1 MTLPLDL
8 RFLIID
14 DSKSA
19 TILIKQQL
27 ASLGIARECIF
38 IATDYRQAIKA
49 VETHS
54 FHVLLID
61 YHLEQSF
68 TGFELLGILYRNR
81 LIDHTVAIILLSGD
95 MRQETVLTALS
106 G

>member
-1 MTLPLDL
+1 L
-8 RFLIID
+8 RVLIVD

-27 ASLGIARECIF
+27 ASLGIARDCIF

-68 TGFELLGILYRNR
+68 TGFELLG
-81 LIDHTVAIILLSGD
+81 
-95 MRQETVLTALS
+95 
-106 G
+106 